1 MLNSDTLDDYFYT
14 TDNEYDSDDMDE
26 YDYDFDEYE

>member
-1 MLNSDTLDDYFYT
+1 MLNFDTLDDYFYT

-26 YDYDFDEYE
+26 YDYDFDEDE

>member
-14 TDNEYDSDDMDE
+14 TGNEYDSDDMDE